1 MKFLYLADTHLRTAT
16 PSCRL
21 DRDFYVTQLA
31 KLKHVVGLSNQLGI
45 DYVVHG
51 GDLFDTHDPT
61 SRLLH
66 DTMAILN
73 TCDARWLVNPG
84 NHDIFGAN
92 TATLNRS
99 GLGLLWQAGLIETF
113 SQQEDMELGDIVIRF
128 LPYSLNYKEED
139 YHFEPKDGTK
149 VYIVVTHAMLT
160 THFVPYPHTLITDLK
175 TNADMVLCAHWH
187 GQFTQKIRTTY
198 FMNSGPLTRQTTFEA
213 RLQPSVGCIEIL
225 PSKKGPWSE
234 ITVFGLKS
242 IPCAPPEDVIDFSRL
257 DLPDQT
263 GLAEQFLH
271 TLRFSSLETLD
282 RQKLVREV
290 GEKNGFE
297 SPVVEHSLTR
307 LSTIEKTLELAQ

>member
-1 MKFLYLADTHLRTAT
+1 MKFFYLADTHLRTAT
-16 PSCRL
+16 PSCRK
-21 DRDFYVTQLA
+21 DKDFYVTQLD
-31 KLKHVVGLSNQLGI
+31 KLRHVVQLSKTHEI
-45 DYVVHG
+45 DYIIHG

-61 SRLLH
+61 NRLIH

-73 TCDARWLVNPG
+73 QCDAKWLVNPG

-113 SQQEDMELGDIVIRF
+113 SQQEDMTLGDIVIRF

-149 VYIVVTHAMLT
+149 IYIVVTHDMLT
-160 THFVPYPHTLITDLK
+160 THFVPYPHKLITDLV

-187 GQFTQKIRTTY
+187 GQFAQKIKTTY
-198 FMNSGPLTRQTTFEA
+198 FMNPGPLTRQTTFEA
-213 RLQPSVGCIEIL
+213 RLQPSIGCIGIE
-225 PSKKGPWSE
+225 PSKKGPWAE
-234 ITVFGLKS
+234 VTVFGLKS
-242 IPCAPPEDVIDFSRL
+242 IPCAPPEDVIDYSKEES
-257 DLPDQT
+257 PDQS

-271 TLRFSSLETLD
+271 VLRASSLETTD

-290 GEKNGFE
+290 AQKNGFE
-297 SPVVEHSLTR
+297 APVVEWSLTR